1 MAQQKR
7 KTQSR
12 RDARRQAERRT
23 PSSGVAGRLVI
34 MLAIVA
40 AVVFGVAIFFKVS
53 HVEVQGN
60 SLYSAEQIVAA
71 SGIEVGDNLLTLN
84 KETVAGN
91 IIAQLPYV
99 EKVSIGRSMPDAVI
113 LDVTESTATFAVAT
127 DTNTIWLINASGK
140 ALERYDG
147 GATLMQAAEAAAE
160 QAAADGRGEV
170 SADTPADAPPHEIA
184 DTATDAAADTPAEA
198 PETDTAGTDLAGT
211 ADDANAAA
219 DSADTAADMSGTD
232 DAADET
238 QFTQSGVQAQALAE
252 VGVPYILGVTVN
264 NPTAGTQV
272 TASNQQAL
280 NAALSVLAAF
290 DGTGLTSHVA
300 YINVEKD
307 YNIVVQYDDQYSI
320 ELGGTDKLDYKV
332 QYLLA
337 ILEQLSEYQAGTI
350 DLTLTEE
357 NVARFHPKA

>member
-170 SADTPADAPPHEIA
+170 SADTPADAPFHEIV

-198 PETDTAGTDLAGT
+198 PATDTAGTD
-211 ADDANAAA
+211 ADDAA

-232 DAADET
+232 NTADET